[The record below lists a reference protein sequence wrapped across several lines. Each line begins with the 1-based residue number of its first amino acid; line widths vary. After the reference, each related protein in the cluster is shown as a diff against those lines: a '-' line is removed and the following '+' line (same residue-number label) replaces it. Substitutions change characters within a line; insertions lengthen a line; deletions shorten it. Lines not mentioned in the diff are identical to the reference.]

1 MKTKRY
7 LVQGFLLL
15 FCSMTAIAGSP
26 SEELQHPQHP
36 QKQEGKRPRIQTS
49 ASEKEIVFKPNAET
63 GKVETAKTQAV
74 KAIGKERKE
83 TAAKPKKKPHPK
95 KTSERYRVFK
105 TNIAYDAIAVPNLAF
120 EIQCSE
126 HISVELPVMFS
137 GWDISGIKRR
147 ILK

>member
-83 TAAKPKKKPHPK
+83 TAAKPKRSLIRRKLPNATGRSRPILLMMQ
-95 KTSERYRVFK
+95 SPCRIWLSRYNAASIF
-105 TNIAYDAIAVPNLAF
+105 P
-120 EIQCSE
+120 
-126 HISVELPVMFS
+126 
-137 GWDISGIKRR
+137 
-147 ILK
+147 